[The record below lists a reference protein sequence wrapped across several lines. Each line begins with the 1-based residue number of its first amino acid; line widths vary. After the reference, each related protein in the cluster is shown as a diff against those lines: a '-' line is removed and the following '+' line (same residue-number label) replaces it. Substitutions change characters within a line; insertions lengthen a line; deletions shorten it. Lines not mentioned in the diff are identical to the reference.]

1 MKKTISISKQK
12 GRVLNLDVVHKQLD
26 CLLNLSA
33 NGEYELS
40 VSKRKSKRS
49 LDQNALMWKWFSVIE
64 DATGTSSQDVHDYY
78 CKKFLK
84 RIVSVGNHDEVVVG
98 GTRNLNTAEMAEFL
112 TKVQAE
118 VASEFGIVLP
128 TSEDLYNN
136 FI

>member
-1 MKKTISISKQK
+1 MKKTISISKRQGK
-12 GRVLNLDVVHKQLD
+12 VLNLDVVHKQLD
-26 CLLNLSA
+26 CLLALSA

-64 DATGTSSQDVHDYY
+64 DATGSDMQDVHDYY

-112 TKVQAE
+112 TKVQAD
-118 VASEFGIVLP
+118 VASEFGIALP
-128 TSEDLYNN
+128 TAEDLYNN

>member
-12 GRVLNLDVVHKQLD
+12 GKVLNLDVIHKQLD
-26 CLLNLSA
+26 CVLNLSA

-40 VSKRKSKRS
+40 LGKRMSKRS
-49 LDQNALMWKWFSVIE
+49 LDQNALMWKWFSLLE
-64 DATGTSSQDVHDYY
+64 EGSGTSSQDYHDYY

-112 TKVQAE
+112 TKVQAD
-118 VASEFGIVLP
+118 VASEFGIALP
-128 TSEDLYNN
+128 TAEDLYNN

>member
-12 GRVLNLDVVHKQLD
+12 GKVLNLDVVHKQLD

-112 TKVQAE
+112 TKVQAD

>member
-1 MKKTISISKQK
+1 MKKTISISKCR
-12 GRVLNLDVVHKQLD
+12 GTILNLDAIHKQLD
-26 CLLNLSA
+26 CMLQLSA
-33 NGEYELS
+33 NGDYELS

-64 DATGTSSQDVHDYY
+64 DETGTSSQDIHDYY

-84 RIVSVGNHDEVVVG
+84 RIVSVGNRDEVVVS

-112 TKVQAE
+112 TKVQAD
-118 VASEFGIVLP
+118 VASELGIALP

>member
-1 MKKTISISKQK
+1 MKKTINISKRGGK
-12 GRVLNLDVVHKQLD
+12 VLNLDAIKKQLD
-26 CLLNLSA
+26 CLLNIIA

-40 VSKRKSKRS
+40 VSKRKNKRS
-49 LDQNALMWKWFSVIE
+49 LDQNALMWKWFSIIE
-64 DATGTSSQDVHDYY
+64 DATVTNSQDVHDYY

-112 TKVQAE
+112 TKVQAD